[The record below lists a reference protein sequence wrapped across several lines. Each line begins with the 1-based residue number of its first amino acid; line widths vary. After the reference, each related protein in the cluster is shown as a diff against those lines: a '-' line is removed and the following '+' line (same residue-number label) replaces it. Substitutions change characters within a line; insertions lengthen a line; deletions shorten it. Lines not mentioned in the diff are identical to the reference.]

1 MPTYEYTC
9 IPCDAIKKVTR
20 GINDNSDSV
29 LCDSCEQEM
38 KRVYSV
44 GAVTFKGSGFY
55 SKDK

>member
-9 IPCDAIKKVTR
+9 LNCQTSSQVNR
-20 GINDNSDSV
+20 GINDKEEEV
-29 LCDSCEQEM
+29 ICDTCKKAM

-44 GAVTFKGSGFY
+44 GAVTFNGSGFY

>member
-9 IPCDAIKKVTR
+9 KNCETSQHISR
-20 GINDNSDSV
+20 GINDPEQIV
-29 LCDSCEQEM
+29 ICEKCEHDM

-44 GAVTFKGSGFY
+44 GAVTFNGSGFY

>member
-9 IPCDAIKKVTR
+9 LDCEASQQINR
-20 GINDNSDSV
+20 GINDPENTV
-29 LCDSCEQEM
+29 MCEKCGTIM

-44 GAVTFKGSGFY
+44 GAVTFNGSGFY